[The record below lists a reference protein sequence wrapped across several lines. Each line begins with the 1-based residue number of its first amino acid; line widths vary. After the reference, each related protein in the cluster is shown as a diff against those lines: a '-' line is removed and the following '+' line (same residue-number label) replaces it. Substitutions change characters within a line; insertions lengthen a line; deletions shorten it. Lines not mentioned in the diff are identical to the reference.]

1 MTEASRIEPWPKFDP
16 ARLREDEIEIPV
28 QVNGKLRSKV
38 RVPAGADREKVQEIA
53 LADERTQS
61 ALAGKP
67 VKKVIIVAGRMV
79 NIVTG

>member
-1 MTEASRIEPWPKFDP
+1 M
-16 ARLREDEIEIPV
+16 LREDEIEIPV

-38 RVPAGADREKVQEIA
+38 RVPADADREQIQEIA

-67 VKKVIIVAGRMV
+67 VKKVIIVPGRMV